1 MSVPAM
7 ICHLSAILTWF
18 CRLNCSIQSNQIY
31 SALMVI
37 LNGFSRPVN
46 QLPRISLRTNVL
58 NTRAHLF
65 EVFFRRVALGYI
77 RVFPLTARRII
88 EFGFLVQAVFVLVVF
103 IHLHVTFVKSPV
115 TCLDHLRSEFES
127 IKSGSGVSF
136 TSITMDAN
144 YLSKGNGSDSFLR
157 RSWPNYGVLRIEV
170 IRSPDPFYSLED
182 SYAKEFYGTETDYRF
197 EAKNEKTPQVN
208 ELDKHIAYIPKNSK
222 YSLAY
227 FAENI
232 IPEHQDFWNSLLS
245 LPFIAYGSIKENF
258 NHFLNYLYASNRER
272 TFSFKENEENM
283 SPYNAIITT
292 RNKLSQLLPEVNR
305 LLFDFFAGI
314 VDFIYDIPIRIY
326 ASSGPALNT
335 NESYIIEYALEY
347 GFLRLSPRA
356 RNRLN
361 VTVKL
366 IVLDPE
372 TNPCFGS
379 KLSRFLM
386 EEFLGYEDLLIG
398 SVKYLSASEGL
409 KGYVVN
415 VMSGQHYKLVIS
427 QMSRSSY
434 FAAALIM
441 LLFTFCISVLLR
453 YSSQQL
459 VVVIAD
465 ILQMFETNTSFG
477 IPVAPFMTVILA
489 LVAMET
495 IMSEFFGD
503 SITAFYVILIISV
516 CDHYEAV
523 FCRTELSKRYWPRY
537 FYLYHFGFYAYHY
550 RFNGQFSGVALWVS
564 WLFILHSMIYFFHHY
579 ELPNLL
585 SDWEFR
591 EFVSNNQLVG
601 QIQLQVSTP
610 SLSVRNSQ
618 DASSL
623 NHSINSHERTES
635 LGDLTTTVGDSD
647 NLESNELSNN
657 IFTVTSSVPTFSG
670 ISGEI
675 EANRSDLLS
684 NNTALADSPTTSA
697 NLNHLE

>member
-1 MSVPAM
+1 MYKLDS
-7 ICHLSAILTWF
+7 HSQDNSYTF
-18 CRLNCSIQSNQIY
+18 GDY
-31 SALMVI
+31 D
-37 LNGFSRPVN
+37 
-46 QLPRISLRTNVL
+46 LPRNRQQRYNCI
-58 NTRAHLF
+58 H
-65 EVFFRRVALGYI
+65 
-77 RVFPLTARRII
+77 PLTS
-88 EFGFLVQAVFVLVVF
+88 L
-103 IHLHVTFVKSPV
+103 

-326 ASSGPALNT
+326 ASSGPA
-335 NESYIIEYALEY
+335 
-347 GFLRLSPRA
+347 
-356 RNRLN
+356 
-361 VTVKL
+361 
-366 IVLDPE
+366 
-372 TNPCFGS
+372 
-379 KLSRFLM
+379 
-386 EEFLGYEDLLIG
+386 
-398 SVKYLSASEGL
+398 
-409 KGYVVN
+409 
-415 VMSGQHYKLVIS
+415 
-427 QMSRSSY
+427 
-434 FAAALIM
+434 
-441 LLFTFCISVLLR
+441 
-453 YSSQQL
+453 
-459 VVVIAD
+459 
-465 ILQMFETNTSFG
+465 
-477 IPVAPFMTVILA
+477 
-489 LVAMET
+489 MET

-537 FYLYHFGFYAYHY
+537 FYLYHFGFYAFHY

-684 NNTALADSPTTSA
+684 NNTALADSPTISA

>member
-1 MSVPAM
+1 MYKLDSHSQDNSYTFGDYDLPRNRQQ
-7 ICHLSAILTWF
+7 
-18 CRLNCSIQSNQIY
+18 RLNCSIQSNQIY

-46 QLPRISLRTNVL
+46 QPPRISLRTNVL

-127 IKSGSGVSF
+127 INSGSGVSF

-197 EAKNEKTPQVN
+197 EAENEKTPQVN

-326 ASSGPALNT
+326 ASSGPGQ
-335 NESYIIEYALEY
+335 IHH
-347 GFLRLSPRA
+347 RL
-356 RNRLN
+356 
-361 VTVKL
+361 T
-366 IVLDPE
+366 
-372 TNPCFGS
+372 
-379 KLSRFLM
+379 
-386 EEFLGYEDLLIG
+386 
-398 SVKYLSASEGL
+398 
-409 KGYVVN
+409 
-415 VMSGQHYKLVIS
+415 
-427 QMSRSSY
+427 
-434 FAAALIM
+434 
-441 LLFTFCISVLLR
+441 
-453 YSSQQL
+453 
-459 VVVIAD
+459 
-465 ILQMFETNTSFG
+465 
-477 IPVAPFMTVILA
+477 
-489 LVAMET
+489 
-495 IMSEFFGD
+495 
-503 SITAFYVILIISV
+503 
-516 CDHYEAV
+516 
-523 FCRTELSKRYWPRY
+523 
-537 FYLYHFGFYAYHY
+537 
-550 RFNGQFSGVALWVS
+550 
-564 WLFILHSMIYFFHHY
+564 
-579 ELPNLL
+579 
-585 SDWEFR
+585 
-591 EFVSNNQLVG
+591 LVG
-601 QIQLQVSTP
+601 ITFKTWEHWATI
-610 SLSVRNSQ
+610 LS
-618 DASSL
+618 
-623 NHSINSHERTES
+623 
-635 LGDLTTTVGDSD
+635 
-647 NLESNELSNN
+647 
-657 IFTVTSSVPTFSG
+657 
-670 ISGEI
+670 
-675 EANRSDLLS
+675 
-684 NNTALADSPTTSA
+684 
-697 NLNHLE
+697 